1 MSNNDSIAKFVN
13 VIKEKYTQK
22 IDVLLNNAGVAV
34 KGDAFDTD
42 VFDFTF
48 KTVNILL

>member
-1 MSNNDSIAKFVN
+1 MSDSGSIEKFITM
-13 VIKEKYTQK
+13 IKSKYTQK

-48 KTVNILL
+48 KTVYIL

>member
-1 MSNNDSIAKFVN
+1 M
-13 VIKEKYTQK
+13 KEKYHH
-22 IDVLLNNAGVAV
+22 IDVLVNNAGVAV

-48 KTVNILL
+48 QTVIIYFNIYF